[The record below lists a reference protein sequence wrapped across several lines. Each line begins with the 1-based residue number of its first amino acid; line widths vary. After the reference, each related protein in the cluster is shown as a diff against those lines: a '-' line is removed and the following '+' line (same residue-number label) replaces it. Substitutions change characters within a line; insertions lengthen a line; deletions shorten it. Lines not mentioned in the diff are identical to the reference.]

1 MDIPPGNI
9 TQTEPSG
16 PEDCTGSVAKQV
28 AVQIKLV
35 PESGLLPEKL
45 GEELWRAAGAEQV
58 DLSKEEFA
66 EALETIGAKDNYGL
80 DPGKRANERQREMF
94 WRALNLEELAIARGC
109 AQGSEAAWRRFLAQY
124 REQLT
129 RAAVEMTGSAALGE
143 ELASALYSELFGLT
157 EREGRRWSP
166 LLRYSGRGSLMGWL
180 RAILA
185 QRRVD
190 QYRKIGRETELGEI
204 EPAATISEQIEPEQ
218 LEDLRVALKMT
229 LSEASAEERFLLS
242 AYYLDQHT
250 LHEMSRV
257 LRVHEA
263 TISRKLKR
271 ATDRLRKQLLRTLKE
286 RGLSRRAAE
295 EALGTDPRDV
305 DINLRRLLQ
314 KSDVDPNSN
323 MEGPGRAEI
332 SNPGY
337 IRKLTS
343 SVCSWR
349 VQPPHGNKSGCWRT
363 WPNAR
368 TAGRLYF

>member
-1 MDIPPGNI
+1 MAVE
-9 TQTEPSG
+9 TELG
-16 PEDCTGSVAKQV
+16 PKTR
-28 AVQIKLV
+28 
-35 PESGLLPEKL
+35 LLPEML
-45 GEELWRAAGAEQV
+45 GEELWRVSGAELV
-58 DLSKEEFA
+58 EVSKTEFA
-66 EALETIGAKDNYGL
+66 EALATIAARDNYGL
-80 DPGKRANERQREMF
+80 DPEKQANERQRETF
-94 WRALNLEELAIARGC
+94 WRGLHLEELAIARGC
-109 AQGSEAAWRRFLAQY
+109 ALGRESAWRRFLAQY

-129 RAAVEMTGSAALGE
+129 RAAIEMTGSAALGE

-204 EPAATISEQIEPEQ
+204 EPAAAVSEQIEPEQ
-218 LEDLRVALKMT
+218 LGDLRGALLMT

-250 LHEMSRV
+250 LHEISRV

-271 ATDRLRKQLLRTLKE
+271 ATERLRSLLLRTLKA

-305 DINLRRLLQ
+305 DINLRKLLQ
-314 KSDVDPNSN
+314 KSASDAIPDK
-323 MEGPGRAEI
+323 EGEG
-332 SNPGY
+332 
-337 IRKLTS
+337 
-343 SVCSWR
+343 
-349 VQPPHGNKSGCWRT
+349 
-363 WPNAR
+363 
-368 TAGRLYF
+368 

>member
-1 MDIPPGNI
+1 M
-9 TQTEPSG
+9 
-16 PEDCTGSVAKQV
+16 
-28 AVQIKLV
+28 
-35 PESGLLPEKL
+35 L
-45 GEELWRAAGAEQV
+45 GEELWRGAGAESV
-58 DLSKEEFA
+58 EVTEAEFA
-66 EALETIGAKDNYGL
+66 DALATIGARENFGL
-80 DPGKRANERQREMF
+80 DPEKQASERQREKF
-94 WRALNLEELAIARGC
+94 WRAIRLEELAIARGC
-109 AQGSEAAWRRFLAQY
+109 ALGREAAWQRFLAQY
-124 REQLT
+124 REPLT

-180 RAILA
+180 RAVLA

-204 EPAATISEQIEPEQ
+204 EPAARVSELIEPEK
-218 LEDLRVALKMT
+218 LGDLRVALKMT

-271 ATDRLRKQLLRTLKE
+271 ATERLRKQLLRTLKA
-286 RGLSRRAAE
+286 RGLSRRGAE

-305 DINLRRLLQ
+305 DVNLRKLLQ
-314 KSDVDPNSN
+314 KS
-323 MEGPGRAEI
+323 EGNPI
-332 SNPGY
+332 SSKEG
-337 IRKLTS
+337 
-343 SVCSWR
+343 
-349 VQPPHGNKSGCWRT
+349 QG
-363 WPNAR
+363 
-368 TAGRLYF
+368 

>member
-1 MDIPPGNI
+1 MDIPPANI
-9 TQTEPSG
+9 TQTEPLG
-16 PEDCTGSVAKQV
+16 AEDCAASGAKGI
-28 AVQIKLV
+28 AVEIELR
-35 PESGLLPEKL
+35 PESRRLPEKL
-45 GEELWRAAGAEQV
+45 GEELWRVAGAALVE
-58 DLSKEEFA
+58 LSEAEFA
-66 EALETIGAKDNYGL
+66 EALETIGAQDNFGL
-80 DPGKRANERQREMF
+80 DPEKQANERQRETF
-94 WRALNLEELAIARGC
+94 WRALHLEELAVARGC
-109 AQGSEAAWRRFLAQY
+109 ALGRESAWRRFLEQY
-124 REQLT
+124 REQLN
-129 RAAVEMTGSAALGE
+129 RAAIEMTGSAALGE

-185 QRRVD
+185 QRRVN

-204 EPAATISEQIEPEQ
+204 EPAAAASEQIEPER
-218 LEDLRVALKMT
+218 LVDLRVALKAT

-250 LHEMSRV
+250 LHEISRV

-271 ATDRLRKQLLRTLKE
+271 ATERLRKQLLQALRA

-314 KSDVDPNSN
+314 KSAGDP
-323 MEGPGRAEI
+323 I
-332 SNPGY
+332 SGMGG
-337 IRKLTS
+337 
-343 SVCSWR
+343 
-349 VQPPHGNKSGCWRT
+349 QG
-363 WPNAR
+363 
-368 TAGRLYF
+368 

>member
-1 MDIPPGNI
+1 VDIPPANI
-9 TQTEPSG
+9 TQTVSSG
-16 PEDCTGSVAKQV
+16 AEDPTASVAEGI
-28 AVQIKLV
+28 ALGMEIA
-35 PESGLLPEKL
+35 PENRLLPEML
-45 GEELWRAAGAEQV
+45 GEELWRVAGAELV
-58 DLSKEEFA
+58 EVSGAEFS
-66 EALETIGAKDNYGL
+66 EALETIGARDNYGL
-80 DPGKRANERQREMF
+80 DPGKQGNDRQRETF
-94 WRALNLEELAIARGC
+94 WRGLHLEELAIARGC
-109 AQGSEAAWRRFLAQY
+109 ALGRESAWRRFLAQY

-129 RAAVEMTGSAALGE
+129 RAAIEMTGSAALGE

-204 EPAATISEQIEPEQ
+204 EPAAAVSEQIEPEQ
-218 LEDLRVALKMT
+218 LGDLQVALKMT

-271 ATDRLRKQLLRTLKE
+271 ATERLRKQLLRALKA
-286 RGLSRRAAE
+286 RGLSGHAAE

-305 DINLRRLLQ
+305 DINLRKLLQ
-314 KSDVDPNSN
+314 KSAGDPIPDKEA
-323 MEGPGRAEI
+323 EG
-332 SNPGY
+332 
-337 IRKLTS
+337 
-343 SVCSWR
+343 
-349 VQPPHGNKSGCWRT
+349 
-363 WPNAR
+363 
-368 TAGRLYF
+368 

>member
-1 MDIPPGNI
+1 LAGVDIPPANP
-9 TQTEPSG
+9 TQTEPFGAEDGTVSAAEGIAVEIELG
-16 PEDCTGSVAKQV
+16 PESR
-28 AVQIKLV
+28 
-35 PESGLLPEKL
+35 LLPEIL
-45 GEELWRAAGAEQV
+45 GEELWQVAGAAQV
-58 DLSKEEFA
+58 ELSKAEFS
-66 EALETIGAKDNYGL
+66 EALETIGARDNFGL
-80 DPGKRANERQREMF
+80 DPDKHANQRQRETF
-94 WRALNLEELAIARGC
+94 WRALRLEELAIARGC
-109 AQGSEAAWRRFLAQY
+109 ALGRESAWRRFLAQY

-143 ELASALYSELFGLT
+143 ELASALYSELYGLT
-157 EREGRRWSP
+157 EREGKRWSP

-185 QRRVD
+185 QRRVN

-204 EPAATISEQIEPEQ
+204 EPAAAVSEQSEPEQ

-263 TISRKLKR
+263 TVSRKLKR
-271 ATDRLRKQLLRTLKE
+271 ATERLRKQLLRTLRA

-305 DINLRRLLQ
+305 DIILRNLLQ
-314 KSDVDPNSN
+314 KSASGPITNK
-323 MEGPGRAEI
+323 EGQE
-332 SNPGY
+332 
-337 IRKLTS
+337 
-343 SVCSWR
+343 
-349 VQPPHGNKSGCWRT
+349 
-363 WPNAR
+363 
-368 TAGRLYF
+368 

>member
-1 MDIPPGNI
+1 M
-9 TQTEPSG
+9 ELA
-16 PEDCTGSVAKQV
+16 PENR
-28 AVQIKLV
+28 
-35 PESGLLPEKL
+35 LLPEEL
-45 GEELWRAAGAEQV
+45 GEELWRVAGAELLEV
-58 DLSKEEFA
+58 SRAEFA
-66 EALETIGAKDNYGL
+66 EALETIGARDNFGL
-80 DPGKRANERQREMF
+80 DPEKRANERQRETF
-94 WRALNLEELAIARGC
+94 WRVLHLQELAIARGC
-109 AQGSEAAWRRFLAQY
+109 ALGRESAWRRFLAQY
-124 REQLT
+124 QEQLI
-129 RAAVEMTGSAALGE
+129 RAAVEMTGSAALGG

-185 QRRVD
+185 QRRVN

-204 EPAATISEQIEPEQ
+204 EPAAAVSEQIEPEQ
-218 LEDLRVALKMT
+218 LEGLRLALKMT

-271 ATDRLRKQLLRTLKE
+271 ATERLRRQLLRTLTA

-305 DINLRRLLQ
+305 DINLRKLLQ
-314 KSDVDPNSN
+314 KSAGDPISDQ
-323 MEGPGRAEI
+323 EG
-332 SNPGY
+332 
-337 IRKLTS
+337 KD
-343 SVCSWR
+343 
-349 VQPPHGNKSGCWRT
+349 
-363 WPNAR
+363 
-368 TAGRLYF
+368 